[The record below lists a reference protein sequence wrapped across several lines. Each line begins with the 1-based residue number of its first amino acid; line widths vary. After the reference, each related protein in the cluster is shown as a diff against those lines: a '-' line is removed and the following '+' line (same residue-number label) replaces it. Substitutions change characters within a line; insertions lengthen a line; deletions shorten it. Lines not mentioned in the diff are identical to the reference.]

1 MEDNSQDL
9 ENKKTE
15 ETVTESSMSKNEKY
29 FWGTIVVFLIV
40 FIVIS
45 LIALYKINSDSSKE
59 NEKDRKPIVVEK
71 WLELPSQRI
80 RQNLSI
86 NQEKIKENLNLQ
98 IQNIN
103 SKIDDE
109 VDMLFEKVINENIDN
124 FLDFHYSLVG
134 GYVELG
140 TMAFSDY
147 DKYINEKLLGSDFFD
162 EIEKSSKI
170 ITNFYEKSMKNHQDF
185 VESISTDQVDLEL
198 NSKAL
203 DSVKEEINN
212 NFMQQKI
219 KLGIVGTAI
228 GAKVITLVSAKIA
241 AKTAITSGAKAGV
254 KVATSA
260 TGAAIA
266 GASAGLLCGPASII
280 CSPIGAIAVGVM
292 VWFGTDVAI
301 NKVDEKLHREELKE
315 EILSSINETKTEL
328 KNNYIS
334 SFEHEIVR
342 FSEQIQESYK
352 NVEIKE
358 KKKIIDYIK

>member
-9 ENKKTE
+9 ENKKTKK
-15 ETVTESSMSKNEKY
+15 TTAKSNMSKNEKY

-80 RQNLSI
+80 RQNLFI

-109 VDMLFEKVINENIDN
+109 VDMLFEKIINENIDN

-147 DKYINEKLLGSDFFD
+147 DKYINEKLLGNDFFD
-162 EIEKSSKI
+162 KLEKSSKN

-219 KLGIVGTAI
+219 KLGVVGAAI
-228 GAKVITLVSAKIA
+228 GTKVAALVSGKIA
-241 AKTAITSGAKAGV
+241 AKTAITSGAKAGT
-254 KVATSA
+254 KLAASA
-260 TGAAIA
+260 GGAVA
-266 GASAGLLCGPASII
+266 GASAGILCGPGSII
-280 CSPIGAIAVGVM
+280 CSPVGAAIGGVIA
-292 VWFGTDVAI
+292 WFGTDVII
-301 NKVDEKLHREELKE
+301 NTIDEKLHREELKE
-315 EILSSINETKTEL
+315 EILNSINETKMEL

>member
-1 MEDNSQDL
+1 MEDNSQNL
-9 ENKKTE
+9 ENKKTKKR
-15 ETVTESSMSKNEKY
+15 TTKSNMSKNEKY

-40 FIVIS
+40 FIAIS
-45 LIALYKINSDSSKE
+45 LIALYKINSSSSKE
-59 NEKDRKPIVVEK
+59 NEKDKKPIIVEK

-80 RQNLSI
+80 RENLSQ
-86 NQEKIKENLNLQ
+86 NQERIKENLNLQ
-98 IQNIN
+98 IEKIN

-109 VDMLFEKVINENIDN
+109 VDMLFEKVINENIEN

-147 DKYINEKLLGSDFFD
+147 DKYINEKLLGNDFFD
-162 EIEKSSKI
+162 KLEKSSKI
-170 ITNFYEKSMKNHQDF
+170 ITNFYENSMKNHQDF

-203 DSVKEEINN
+203 ASIKEEINN

-219 KLGIVGTAI
+219 KLGVVGAAI
-228 GAKVITLVSAKIA
+228 GAKVTALVSAKIT
-241 AKTAITSGAKAGV
+241 AKTAITSGAKAGT
-254 KVATSA
+254 KLAASA
-260 TGAAIA
+260 GGAVA
-266 GASAGLLCGPASII
+266 GASAGLFCGPGSII
-280 CSPIGAIAVGVM
+280 CSPLGAIVGGAIF
-292 VWFGTDVAI
+292 WFGTDAAI
-301 NKVDEKLHREELKE
+301 NAVDETLHREELKE
-315 EILSSINETKTEL
+315 EILSSINETKMEL
-328 KNNYIS
+328 KNSYVS